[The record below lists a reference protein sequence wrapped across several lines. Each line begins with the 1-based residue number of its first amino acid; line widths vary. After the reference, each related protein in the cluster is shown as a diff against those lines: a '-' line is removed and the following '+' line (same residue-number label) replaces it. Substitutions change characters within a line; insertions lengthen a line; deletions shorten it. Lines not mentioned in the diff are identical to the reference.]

1 VFKVGGGGKTVLY
14 SFTGGADG
22 QSPGAG
28 LVWAR
33 GYLYGTTVSGGTY
46 GAGTVFK
53 LDETGKET
61 VLHSFTGGGDGASPD
76 GVLVLDAQGNVYG
89 TASSAGAY
97 GQGTV
102 FKVDATGNQTTLYS
116 FTGTGGDGSGSHAGL
131 ALDAEGNL
139 YGTTSGGGSFG
150 KGTVFKVDTTGNETV
165 LYSFGATAGD
175 GTNPTPGLVRD
186 PQGNLYGTTVYGG
199 NAGNNGTVFKVDR
212 TGKETV
218 LHSFAGGR
226 VDGANP
232 YAGVVRDRQGN
243 LYGTTFYGGDPY
255 PGCYMNNGAPTCGT
269 VFTVDPTGNER
280 MLYSF
285 TGYWD
290 GALPEAGLAL
300 DPQGNLYGTAPIGG
314 NIGGPMGAPC
324 WPFGCGT
331 VFELAM
337 APTTTTLSSS
347 PNPSTYGQEVVF
359 VATATSSAGTPPDG
373 ETVSFMKGKT
383 VLGTGTSSAGSA
395 SFTTS
400 TLKVRTNAIKAVYAG
415 GSYFAG
421 STSKAVSQVVSKATT
436 TTALASSQNPSNFG
450 QSVTFTATVTPE
462 FSGTPTGTVTFN
474 NGSTKLGT
482 VSLSGGVASYA
493 TTKLAVGTEPIT
505 AVYNGSTSFTTSTS
519 NALSQ
524 VVNQASTTTTLVSSL
539 NPSTYKQAV
548 TFTAT
553 VSPQFSGTAT
563 ETVTFYDGRTA
574 LETKSLSGG
583 KAKYTTAKLA
593 VGTHNITATYNG
605 SADFTGS
612 SSAPLTQTVN

>member
-1 VFKVGGGGKTVLY
+1 
-14 SFTGGADG
+14 
-22 QSPGAG
+22 
-28 LVWAR
+28 
-33 GYLYGTTVSGGTY
+33 
-46 GAGTVFK
+46 
-53 LDETGKET
+53 
-61 VLHSFTGGGDGASPD
+61 
-76 GVLVLDAQGNVYG
+76 
-89 TASSAGAY
+89 
-97 GQGTV
+97 
-102 FKVDATGNQTTLYS
+102 
-116 FTGTGGDGSGSHAGL
+116 
-131 ALDAEGNL
+131 
-139 YGTTSGGGSFG
+139 
-150 KGTVFKVDTTGNETV
+150 
-165 LYSFGATAGD
+165 
-175 GTNPTPGLVRD
+175 
-186 PQGNLYGTTVYGG
+186 
-199 NAGNNGTVFKVDR
+199 
-212 TGKETV
+212 
-218 LHSFAGGR
+218 
-226 VDGANP
+226 
-232 YAGVVRDRQGN
+232 
-243 LYGTTFYGGDPY
+243 
-255 PGCYMNNGAPTCGT
+255 
-269 VFTVDPTGNER
+269 
-280 MLYSF
+280 
-285 TGYWD
+285 
-290 GALPEAGLAL
+290 
-300 DPQGNLYGTAPIGG
+300 
-314 NIGGPMGAPC
+314 
-324 WPFGCGT
+324 
-331 VFELAM
+331 
-337 APTTTTLSSS
+337 
-347 PNPSTYGQEVVF
+347 
-359 VATATSSAGTPPDG
+359 
-373 ETVSFMKGKT
+373 
-383 VLGTGTSSAGSA
+383 
-395 SFTTS
+395 
-400 TLKVRTNAIKAVYAG
+400 VRTNAIKAVYAG